1 MAKKNGRKKIR
12 KIKPG
17 KNLPEKI
24 SGKLWA
30 ENLPANLFEKK
41 NPEKEN
47 GNQTGL
53 TPEEYLCLFR
63 RASMIAGKHDQK
75 SCWAY
80 MGMLVQER
88 LEELA
93 QYSQPPGSKDTRGTG
108 SRARAH
114 TRPQERQE
122 ATHSTATRAHT
133 AAGRRGH
140 ARTRQPSHQ
149 AARMHR
155 GTGGLRAN
163 VSKHKTP

>member
-12 KIKPG
+12 KIKSR
-17 KNLPEKI
+17 KKLPEKI

-30 ENLPANLFEKK
+30 ENLPENLFEKK

-47 GNQTGL
+47 GNQAGL

-63 RASMIAGKHDQK
+63 RASMIAGEYNQK
-75 SCWAY
+75 SCWSY

-93 QYSQPPGSKDTRGTG
+93 QCSQPPGSQDTRGTG
-108 SRARAH
+108 GRARTY
-114 TRPQERQE
+114 TRPQGRQE
-122 ATHSTATRAHT
+122 ATHSTASRART
-133 AAGRRGH
+133 AAGRRGS
-140 ARTRQPSHQ
+140 ARARQPSHQ
-149 AARMHR
+149 AARRHR
-155 GTGGLRAN
+155 DTGGLRAN

>member
-12 KIKPG
+12 KIKSG
-17 KNLPEKI
+17 KKLPEKI

-30 ENLPANLFEKK
+30 ENLPANLFENK

-47 GNQTGL
+47 GNQAGL

-63 RASMIAGKHDQK
+63 MASMIAGEHDQK

-80 MGMLVQER
+80 MGLLVQER

-93 QYSQPPGSKDTRGTG
+93 QWSKPPGGQRARGTG
-108 SRARAH
+108 GRAY
-114 TRPQERQE
+114 TYVRPRGRQE
-122 ATHSTATRAHT
+122 ATHSTAGRART
-133 AAGRRGH
+133 AAGRRGS
-140 ARTRQPSHQ
+140 ARPRQPSHQ
-149 AARMHR
+149 AARKSR

>member
-47 GNQTGL
+47 GNQAGL

-63 RASMIAGKHDQK
+63 RASMIAGEHDQK

-93 QYSQPPGSKDTRGTG
+93 QYSQPPGSQDTRGTG
-108 SRARAH
+108 GRARTY
-114 TRPQERQE
+114 TRTQDRQE
-122 ATHSTATRAHT
+122 ATHSTASRAHT

-140 ARTRQPSHQ
+140 AKGKTAQPSGSKDAQ
-149 AARMHR
+149 RHR
-155 GTGGLRAN
+155 RPESQRKQT
-163 VSKHKTP
+163 

>member
-17 KNLPEKI
+17 KKLPEKI

-47 GNQTGL
+47 GNQAGL

-63 RASMIAGKHDQK
+63 RASMIAGEHDQK

-80 MGMLVQER
+80 MGLLVQER

-93 QYSQPPGSKDTRGTG
+93 QWSQPPGGQDTKGAGGRTHT
-108 SRARAH
+108 R
-114 TRPQERQE
+114 TRPQGRQE
-122 ATHSTATRAHT
+122 ATHSTASRAHT
-133 AAGRRGH
+133 AAGRRGS
-140 ARTRQPSHQ
+140 ARVRQPSHQ
-149 AARMHR
+149 AARRHR
-155 GTGGLRAN
+155 DTGGLRAN